1 MSVTIPTIETERLT
15 LRALV
20 ANDFDAFAD
29 FHASDRSVGVGG
41 PFSRSDAWRRF
52 ATFIGHWELRGYGM
66 WSVVEKASGLP
77 VGHVGFWNPE
87 GWAEPELGWI
97 VYQDFEG
104 KGIALEAAMAAR
116 NFAYQT
122 MGWVTTTSVI
132 SPDNLR
138 SIALA
143 ERMGATFERKW
154 ETPSGH
160 QALIYR
166 HPAPEAQ
173 A

>member
-1 MSVTIPTIETERLT
+1 MSVTIPTIETERLIMRELIT
-15 LRALV
+15 T
-20 ANDFDAFAD
+20 DFDAFAD

-41 PFSRSDAWRRF
+41 PFNRGDAWRRF

-66 WSVVEKASGLP
+66 WSVVEKTSGLP

-87 GWAEPELGWI
+87 GWTEPELGWI
-97 VYQDFEG
+97 VYQEFEG

-122 MGWVTTTSVI
+122 MGWVTTISVI

-154 ETPSGH
+154 ETPSGN
-160 QALIYR
+160 QTLIYR
-166 HPAPEAQ
+166 HPASETLQ
-173 A
+173 